1 MKITNMSPVVKG
13 NIERTIEICRNT
25 VAKRASHHGMNHKNS
40 KPMSIIPI
48 TNNMNPHE
56 IGLATKT
63 NAKKPVTESA
73 RWASV
78 SLTPAMCR
86 TGPPPA
92 L

>member
-1 MKITNMSPVVKG
+1 
-13 NIERTIEICRNT
+13 
-25 VAKRASHHGMNHKNS
+25 
-40 KPMSIIPI
+40 
-48 TNNMNPHE
+48 MNPHE

-92 L
+92 FLHDALPFLQK